1 MVAAF
6 FVKSLT
12 RASAALILKLSH
24 LRQLGAIMN
33 LTQAQAER
41 LLPIIEETF
50 LFKGVALEE
59 LTKLLLSLEVEYL
72 HYNSGETILEQSI
85 IKPCLG
91 ILLSGSAIVEKHSG
105 EGFMA
110 MSVLS
115 QGQLFGMASLFS
127 CGERQPYPV
136 CIIAGDNTSALVIR
150 EETLKQL
157 FSRNHLMAEN
167 YICHL
172 TGRIH
177 FLNNRLSHII
187 QPTVE
192 ERVLF
197 YLKHSAEGGNI
208 KSFSAL
214 AKSLCIS
221 RASLYRALESLEK
234 RGSIKKSGREV
245 SVLSEQHE
253 TFY

>member
-1 MVAAF
+1 MY
-6 FVKSLT
+6 
-12 RASAALILKLSH
+12 
-24 LRQLGAIMN
+24 
-33 LTQAQAER
+33 LTQAKAER
-41 LLPIIEETF
+41 LLPILEQTF
-50 LFKGVALEE
+50 LFKGFALEE

-72 HYNSGETILEQSI
+72 HYNSGETILGQSI

-91 ILLSGSAIVEKHSG
+91 IILSGSAIVEKHSG
-105 EGFMA
+105 EGIMA

-127 CGERQPYPV
+127 CGKRQPYPV
-136 CIIAGDNTSALVIR
+136 CITAGNNASALIIH

-157 FSRNHLMAEN
+157 FSKNHLLAEN

-172 TGRIH
+172 TERIH

-197 YLKHSAEGGNI
+197 YLKHSAEGENI
-208 KSFSAL
+208 KNFSAL